1 MLRDKTIGQ
10 EILLKACNGF
20 LLRSHLPPSV
30 GLLWVIPPTFAISYV
45 SGVFFFCSLWKRTAL
60 ERTRAGNGA
69 PFIWLHSHS
78 TCTF

>member
-45 SGVFFFCSLWKRTAL
+45 SGGFFFLLIMEEDCS
-60 ERTRAGNGA
+60 
-69 PFIWLHSHS
+69 
-78 TCTF
+78 